1 MVLKLLFKLYQSKKR
16 LTISREE
23 LEKYQKKKITEIL
36 LYAYDHSTYYR
47 KRFEEKN
54 ISRKDIGLIPIE
66 NYPSLTKKEL
76 MKNFNEIVCTDV
88 DINEMRSFD
97 ANPDNNNKLYKDKY
111 HIVHSSGTTEKPGY
125 FIYDEKAW
133 QQMLI
138 ATIRASLWDMSM
150 KEIIKLLSKRPRIV
164 YIAETDGR
172 YGGAMAV
179 SDGIAGVKAKQL
191 FLDIKMPLDEWI
203 DKISKFQPS
212 IIIGYPSAIKILME
226 SVARG
231 EIKTNLF
238 RIISCGE
245 PLSKNLRDCFTK
257 TFKCKVINFY
267 GASESLALGVEV
279 GNKDEMYLF
288 DDMNYIEILEDGIY
302 ITCLY
307 NKIQPL
313 IRYKISDKVT
323 LHGISKHV
331 PLTTVTNILGR
342 NEDLL
347 WFKDKN
353 GKKEFL
359 HPLSVEGFCI
369 DGMLDYQFRKTND
382 QAFEMIIELSKNE
395 KQESVKNEMKKLMKK
410 ILNEKKLDYVE
421 FTIRFVEDIL
431 PDEKTGKKKLIII

>member
-1 MVLKLLFKLYQSKKR
+1 MLLKLLFKLYQSKKR

-23 LEKYQKKKITEIL
+23 LEKYQKKKMTEIL

-76 MKNFNEIVCTDV
+76 MKNFNEIVCTNV

-138 ATIRASLWDMSM
+138 ATIRAALWDMSM
-150 KEIIKLLSKRPRIV
+150 KEIIKLLSKKPRIV

-203 DKISKFQPS
+203 DKISKFQPN

-279 GNKDEMYLF
+279 GNEDEMYLF

-369 DGMLDYQFRKTND
+369 DGMLDYQFRKIND

-421 FTIRFVEDIL
+421 FTIRLVEDIL

>member
-1 MVLKLLFKLYQSKKR
+1 MLLKLLFKLYQSKKR

-23 LEKYQKKKITEIL
+23 LEKYQKKKMTEIL

-97 ANPDNNNKLYKDKY
+97 VNPDNNNKLYKDKY

-138 ATIRASLWDMSM
+138 ATIRAALWDMSM
-150 KEIIKLLSKRPRIV
+150 KEIIKLLSKKPRIV

-203 DKISKFQPS
+203 DKISKFQPN

-279 GNKDEMYLF
+279 GNEDEMYLF

-421 FTIRFVEDIL
+421 FTIRLVEDIL

>member
-1 MVLKLLFKLYQSKKR
+1 MLLKLLFKLYQSKKR

-23 LEKYQKKKITEIL
+23 LEKYQKKKMTEIL

-76 MKNFNEIVCTDV
+76 MKNFNEIVCTNV

-369 DGMLDYQFRKTND
+369 DGMLDYQFRKIND

-421 FTIRFVEDIL
+421 FTIRLVEDIL

>member
-1 MVLKLLFKLYQSKKR
+1 MLLKLLFKLYQSKKR

-76 MKNFNEIVCTDV
+76 MKNFNEIVCTNV

-279 GNKDEMYLF
+279 GNEDEMYLF

-369 DGMLDYQFRKTND
+369 DGMLDYQFRKIND

-421 FTIRFVEDIL
+421 FTIRLVEDIL

>member
-47 KRFEEKN
+47 KKFTEKN
-54 ISRKDIGLIPIE
+54 ISRKDIGRIPIE

-76 MKNFNEIVCTDV
+76 MKYFNEVVCADV
-88 DINEMRSFD
+88 DINEMRKFD

-111 HIVHSSGTTEKPGY
+111 HIVHSSGTTEKPSY

-133 QQMLI
+133 QQMLV
-138 ATIRASLWDMSM
+138 ATIRAALWDMSM

-172 YGGAMAV
+172 YGGAMTV

-203 DKISKFQPS
+203 DKISKFQPN

-257 TFKCKVINFY
+257 EFKCKVINFY

-279 GNKDEMYLF
+279 GNEDEMYLF
-288 DDMNYIEILEDGIY
+288 DDMNYVEILEDGIY

-323 LHGISKHV
+323 SHGISKQV
-331 PLTTVTNILGR
+331 PFTTVTNILGR

-353 GKKEFL
+353 EKKEFL
-359 HPLSVEGFCI
+359 HPLSVEGFCV
-369 DGMLDYQFRKTND
+369 DGMLDYQFKKIND
-382 QAFEMIIELSKNE
+382 KAFEMIIELSNEE
-395 KQESVKNEMKKLMKK
+395 KQEFVANEMKKIMKK
-410 ILNEKKLDYVE
+410 ILNEVE
-421 FTIRFVEDIL
+421 FAIRFVEDIL
-431 PDEKTGKKKLIII
+431 PDEKTGKKKLIIT

>member
-369 DGMLDYQFRKTND
+369 DGMLDYQFRKIND

-421 FTIRFVEDIL
+421 FTIRLVEDIL

>member
-1 MVLKLLFKLYQSKKR
+1 MLLKLLFKLYQSKKR

-76 MKNFNEIVCTDV
+76 MKNFNEIVCTDI

-203 DKISKFQPS
+203 DKISKFQPN

-279 GNKDEMYLF
+279 GNEDEMYLF

-369 DGMLDYQFRKTND
+369 DGMLDYQFRKIND

-421 FTIRFVEDIL
+421 FTIRLVEDIL

>member
-47 KRFEEKN
+47 KKFTEKN
-54 ISRKDIGLIPIE
+54 ISRKDIGRIPIE

-76 MKNFNEIVCTDV
+76 MKYFNEVVCSDV

-138 ATIRASLWDMSM
+138 ATIRAALWDMSM
-150 KEIIKLLSKRPRIV
+150 KEIIKLLSKKPRIV

-203 DKISKFQPS
+203 DKISKFQPN

-279 GNKDEMYLF
+279 GNEDEMYLF

-369 DGMLDYQFRKTND
+369 DGMLDYQFRKIND

-421 FTIRFVEDIL
+421 FTIRLVEDIL

>member
-1 MVLKLLFKLYQSKKR
+1 MLLKLLFKLYQSKKR

-23 LEKYQKKKITEIL
+23 LEKYQKKKMTEIL

-76 MKNFNEIVCTDV
+76 MKNFNEIVCTNV

-138 ATIRASLWDMSM
+138 ATIRAALWDMSM
-150 KEIIKLLSKRPRIV
+150 KEIIKLLSKKPRIV

-203 DKISKFQPS
+203 DKISKFQPN

-279 GNKDEMYLF
+279 GNEDEMYLF

-421 FTIRFVEDIL
+421 FTIRLVEDIL

>member
-1 MVLKLLFKLYQSKKR
+1 MLLKLLFKLYQSKKR

-23 LEKYQKKKITEIL
+23 LEKYQKKKMTEIL

-138 ATIRASLWDMSM
+138 ATIRAALWDMSM
-150 KEIIKLLSKRPRIV
+150 KEIIKLLSKKPRIV

-203 DKISKFQPS
+203 DKISKFQPN

-279 GNKDEMYLF
+279 GNEDEMYLF

-369 DGMLDYQFRKTND
+369 DGMLDYQFRKIND

-421 FTIRFVEDIL
+421 FTIRLVEDIL

>member
-1 MVLKLLFKLYQSKKR
+1 MLLKLLFKLYQSKKR

-23 LEKYQKKKITEIL
+23 LEKYQKKKMTEIL

-76 MKNFNEIVCTDV
+76 MKNFNEIVCTNV

-138 ATIRASLWDMSM
+138 ATIRAALWDMSM
-150 KEIIKLLSKRPRIV
+150 KEIIKLLSKKPRIV

-203 DKISKFQPS
+203 DKISKFQPN

-279 GNKDEMYLF
+279 GNEDEMYLF

-369 DGMLDYQFRKTND
+369 DGMLDYQFKKIND
-382 QAFEMIIELSKNE
+382 KAFEMIIELSKNE

-421 FTIRFVEDIL
+421 FTIRLVEDIL

>member
-1 MVLKLLFKLYQSKKR
+1 MLLKLLFKLYQSKKR

-23 LEKYQKKKITEIL
+23 LEKYQKKKMTEIL
-36 LYAYDHSTYYR
+36 LYVYDHSTYYR
-47 KRFEEKN
+47 KRFEENN

-138 ATIRASLWDMSM
+138 ATIRAALWDMSM
-150 KEIIKLLSKRPRIV
+150 KEIIKLLSKKPRIV

-203 DKISKFQPS
+203 DKISKFQPN

-245 PLSKNLRDCFTK
+245 PLNKNLRDCFTK

-279 GNKDEMYLF
+279 GNEDEMYLF

-353 GKKEFL
+353 EKKEFL

-369 DGMLDYQFRKTND
+369 DGMLDYQFRKIND

>member
-1 MVLKLLFKLYQSKKR
+1 MLLKLLFKLYQSKKR

-23 LEKYQKKKITEIL
+23 LEKYQKKKMTEIL

-47 KRFEEKN
+47 KSFEENN

-76 MKNFNEIVCTDV
+76 MKNFNEIVCTDI

-138 ATIRASLWDMSM
+138 ATIRAALWDMSM
-150 KEIIKLLSKRPRIV
+150 KEIIKLLSKKPRIV

-279 GNKDEMYLF
+279 GNEDEMYLF

-421 FTIRFVEDIL
+421 FTIRFVENIL

>member
-1 MVLKLLFKLYQSKKR
+1 MLLKLLFKLYQSKKR

-23 LEKYQKKKITEIL
+23 LEKYQKKKMTEIL

-76 MKNFNEIVCTDV
+76 MKNFNEIVCTDI

-138 ATIRASLWDMSM
+138 ATIRAALWDMSM
-150 KEIIKLLSKRPRIV
+150 KEIIKLLSKKPRIV

-203 DKISKFQPS
+203 DKISKFQPN

-279 GNKDEMYLF
+279 GNEDEMYLF

-369 DGMLDYQFRKTND
+369 DGMLDYQFRKIND

-421 FTIRFVEDIL
+421 FTIRLVEDIL

>member
-1 MVLKLLFKLYQSKKR
+1 MLLKLLFKLYQSKKR

-23 LEKYQKKKITEIL
+23 LEKYQKKKMTEIL

-54 ISRKDIGLIPIE
+54 ISRKDIGKIPIE

-76 MKNFNEIVCTDV
+76 MKNFNEIVCTNV

-138 ATIRASLWDMSM
+138 ATIRAALWDMSI
-150 KEIIKLLSKRPRIV
+150 KEIIKLLSKKPRIV

-203 DKISKFQPS
+203 DKISKFQPN

-226 SVARG
+226 SVARE

-279 GNKDEMYLF
+279 GNEDEMYLF

-369 DGMLDYQFRKTND
+369 DGMLDYQFRKIND

-421 FTIRFVEDIL
+421 FTIRLVEDIL

>member
-1 MVLKLLFKLYQSKKR
+1 MLLKLLFKLYQSKKR

-23 LEKYQKKKITEIL
+23 LEKYQKKKMTEIL

-76 MKNFNEIVCTDV
+76 MKNFNEIVCTNV

-138 ATIRASLWDMSM
+138 ATIRAALWDMSM
-150 KEIIKLLSKRPRIV
+150 KEIIKLLSKKPRIV

-203 DKISKFQPS
+203 DKISKFQPN

-279 GNKDEMYLF
+279 GNEDEMYLF

-359 HPLSVEGFCI
+359 HPPSVEGFCI
-369 DGMLDYQFRKTND
+369 DGMLDYQFRKIND

>member
-1 MVLKLLFKLYQSKKR
+1 MLLKLLFKLYQSKKR

-23 LEKYQKKKITEIL
+23 LEKYQKKKMTEIL

-76 MKNFNEIVCTDV
+76 MKNFNEIVCTNV

-97 ANPDNNNKLYKDKY
+97 TNPDNNNKLYKDKY
-111 HIVHSSGTTEKPGY
+111 HTVHSSGTTEKPGY

-138 ATIRASLWDMSM
+138 ATIRAALWDMSM
-150 KEIIKLLSKRPRIV
+150 KEIIKLLSKKPRIV

-203 DKISKFQPS
+203 DKISKFQPN

-279 GNKDEMYLF
+279 GNEDEMYLF

-369 DGMLDYQFRKTND
+369 DGMLDYQFRKIND

>member
-1 MVLKLLFKLYQSKKR
+1 MLLKLLFKLYQSKKR

-23 LEKYQKKKITEIL
+23 LEKYQKKKMTEIL

-47 KRFEEKN
+47 KRFEENN

-138 ATIRASLWDMSM
+138 ATIRAALWDMSM
-150 KEIIKLLSKRPRIV
+150 KEIIKLLSKKPRIV

-203 DKISKFQPS
+203 DKISKFQPN

-279 GNKDEMYLF
+279 GNEDEMYLF